1 MECCELPIPSVSVTV
16 SGLAS
21 GGQERSDR
29 GLAEWR
35 THGALP
41 IAAGLGYSI
50 GVIHVYSLGA
60 FMEPLQ
66 NAFGWS
72 RADASL
78 GLTIVGMASA
88 VAALPIGLV
97 VDRLG
102 PRRVGLIG
110 VLLMAV
116 SFGLLSTATGTL
128 SNWILLWS
136 VIAFASFWVQTTV
149 WTSAVATRFET
160 SRGLAFAVTLS
171 GGSLAA
177 AALPPLATALIGRFE
192 WRGAFLALAV
202 SWGVLVFAAV
212 LFFFRGARDGPRRA
226 EITETSAVADTP
238 AEDSPATVAPAVELP
253 GVTLG
258 AGMRSATFYKLL
270 AAAGLFAFT
279 TLGVVVHLVPILR
292 ASGAAPLAAAGT
304 ASLVGLFSIAGRLGV
319 GFLLDRFPGRVVGA
333 CAYLVPIAGAALLLL
348 DGTNPVSQTIAAA
361 LFGLTLGAEVDVI
374 AYLASR
380 YFGLKNFGG
389 LFGCMVGALSLGT
402 AFGPLAAGATFDRF
416 GGYEPFLILTIVL
429 MALSSLA
436 LASLKRPPEWSVP
449 QPQ

>member
-1 MECCELPIPSVSVTV
+1 MNDCEHPVASVRVTV
-16 SGLAS
+16 DGIT
-21 GGQERSDR
+21 
-29 GLAEWR
+29 EWR
-35 THGALP
+35 RYGTLP
-41 IAAGLGYSI
+41 VSAGLGYSI

-66 NAFGWS
+66 TAFGWS

-88 VAALPIGLV
+88 AAALPIGLV

-102 PRRVGLIG
+102 PRRVGLTG

-116 SFGLLSTATGTL
+116 AFGLLGTATGTL

-177 AALPPLATALIGRFE
+177 AALPPLATALIGRFD

-202 SWGVLVFAAV
+202 LWGVLVFAAV
-212 LFFFRGARDGPRRA
+212 LFFFRGARDGRRVPDA
-226 EITETSAVADTP
+226 QPAGATDARDDT
-238 AEDSPATVAPAVELP
+238 APTVELP
-253 GVTLG
+253 GVELR
-258 AGMRSATFYKLL
+258 AGLRSATFYKLL
-270 AAAGLFAFT
+270 IAAGLFAFT

-304 ASLVGLFSIAGRLGV
+304 ASLVGIFSIVGRLGV
-319 GFLLDRFPGRVVGA
+319 GFLLDRLPGRIVGA
-333 CAYLVPIAGAALLLL
+333 CAYLVPIAGAALLLF
-348 DGTNPVSQTIAAA
+348 DGDNPVSQTVAAA

-380 YFGLKNFGG
+380 YFGLRNFGG
-389 LFGCMVGALSLGT
+389 LFGGMVAALSLGT

-416 GGYEPFLILTIVL
+416 GGYAPFLILTIVL

-436 LASLKRPPEWSVP
+436 LASLARPPEWTVP
-449 QPQ
+449 EQV